1 MVDRLKLLQAIST
14 SAKDLASFALSR
26 GASPIP
32 QPVGL
37 TDVTFDP
44 LPLPDLNALHRRLKD
59 AGLPPK
65 TTKSAIKAY
74 DEACSRW
81 RSTVDE
87 SFKATASAVSPRNLH
102 LLLSLR
108 HHVYAQQVQK
118 WLWQVLQVPELWK
131 AEMAKQRAHITAT
144 MDTYKKPRPKFHSE
158 YTPLLELYF
167 HFNAYPTFADRR
179 MLAEKTGMQTRQITV
194 WFQNHRRRAKGP
206 LPRMAPTD
214 KIPMEE
220 FERQRENM
228 ARKLLPVLLP
238 SHLRPAPSG
247 SENASPARSIPRAT
261 MSAAKSKKPDG
272 DKEALRKV
280 GKKALRDAAKTAKAN
295 SSTVLGALVA
305 AGVQQAPEAKNSK
318 KAKKAA
324 RKNAQDVEMRD
335 ATKSHEKRR
344 KTKAMPR
351 PAGQVPMDVDG
362 RAHKKSTKTTSSA
375 FDSKAELAFARMA
388 YPAPSPYAWVHTAPK
403 SSHVMPSAPFKD
415 AHISDIRKLGK
426 GKPSQNLTSTPAT
439 FSTVPPRRTSSRLNA
454 MRPPYAFPA
463 TYDSA
468 SVPMTFAAAQ
478 TLRFSFVTD
487 SQAFGFRQ
495 RYPLS
500 VGEKVHSG
508 AIDALT
514 RRFESLRVLCA
525 EFSTPKKQTSSF
537 ERQTLCRLRAEG
549 LKAGEIEV
557 RHLVAADS
565 YAARRAIT
573 YVTPRAPLDSVVVD
587 LPRALQLRLVK
598 PLVPAEPIVRPDDFA
613 PFVAL
618 AEKRAKRR
626 ARKEKK
632 KQAEKE
638 ARKEEKRA
646 RKEAKQAKKD
656 RKEQRAGLP
665 RRSPSTL
672 DSSRASSVTSDA
684 SATSRK
690 SRTSRKPRD
699 SSASSVASA
708 RTPSLSSTSSRRSS
722 GTSMPATPR
731 MNESL
736 PVVASDNFVLGTDK
750 DVTMTPELMAQLFG
764 EDDASGLDEPMQS
777 EGFSPD
783 MLIFSSC
790 NDGALGDMTADVN
803 MPELGDL
810 SDTQLSFDDMNWTSS
825 MDLSTQPAASFD
837 SSSETSSMDF
847 NWLLPQCANT
857 APDWSALIGMTPS
870 TTSQIHVLGGTYSCE
885 LGGTNTTNAPLN
897 FADLS
902 FELDAGEDCFIN
914 FDHNPLGGT
923 MLAV

>member
-14 SAKDLASFALSR
+14 SAKDLAAFALSR
-26 GASPIP
+26 GASPTP

-37 TDVTFDP
+37 TNVTLDP
-44 LPLPDLNALHRRLKD
+44 LPLPDLDALHRRLKD

-65 TTKSAIKAY
+65 TAKSAIKAY

-87 SFKATASAVSPRNLH
+87 SFKATAGAVAPRNLH

-144 MDTYKKPRPKFHSE
+144 MDTDKKPRPKFHSE

-167 HFNAYPTFADRR
+167 RFNAYPTFADRR

-220 FERQRENM
+220 FERERENM

-238 SHLRPAPSG
+238 SHLRPAASG
-247 SENASPARSIPRAT
+247 SENASPAKSIPRAT
-261 MSAAKSKKPDG
+261 SSAAKNKKPDG
-272 DKEALRKV
+272 DKETLRKV
-280 GKKALRDAAKTAKAN
+280 GKKALRDAARTAKAN

-305 AGVQQAPEAKNSK
+305 AGVQQAPGAKKSK
-318 KAKKAA
+318 KAKKTT
-324 RKNAQDVEMRD
+324 RKDAQDVEMRD
-335 ATKSHEKRR
+335 ATNSHEKRR

-362 RAHKKSTKTTSSA
+362 RAHKKSTKATSSA

-388 YPAPSPYAWVHTAPK
+388 YPTPSPYAWVHTAPK
-403 SSHVMPSAPFKD
+403 SSHIMPPPSSKD

-426 GKPSQNLTSTPAT
+426 GRPSQNPASTPAT
-439 FSTVPPRRTSSRLNA
+439 FSTVPPRRISSRLNA

-487 SQAFGFRQ
+487 SQSFGFRK
-495 RYPLS
+495 RCPLS
-500 VGEKVHSG
+500 IGEKVHSG
-508 AIDALT
+508 VIDALA
-514 RRFESLRVLCA
+514 RHFASLRVLCA
-525 EFSTPKKQTSSF
+525 EFPTPKKQTSSF

-549 LKAGEIEV
+549 LTAAEVEV

-573 YVTPRAPLDSVVVD
+573 YVTPRAPLDSVVAD
-587 LPRALQLRLVK
+587 LPRALHLRLVK

-672 DSSRASSVTSDA
+672 DTSRASSVTSDA

-699 SSASSVASA
+699 SSASST

-722 GTSMPATPR
+722 GMSMPATPR

-736 PVVASDNFVLGTDK
+736 PVVASDNFVLGTDE
-750 DVTMTPELMAQLFG
+750 DLTMTPELMAQLFG
-764 EDDASGLDEPMQS
+764 EDNASGLDEPMQS
-777 EGFSPD
+777 EEFNPE
-783 MLIFSSC
+783 MLTFSSC
-790 NDGALGDMTADVN
+790 SDGALGDMTADDN
-803 MPELGDL
+803 MPALGDL
-810 SDTQLSFDDMNWTSS
+810 GSNQLSFDDMNWTNSI
-825 MDLSTQPAASFD
+825 DFSTQPAAFFD
-837 SSSETSSMDF
+837 SSSETSNMDF
-847 NWLLPQCANT
+847 NWLLPQDANT

-870 TTSQIHVLGGTYSCE
+870 TTSQINVLGGTYPCE
-885 LGGTNTTNAPLN
+885 LGGTTTTNAPLN

-902 FELDAGEDCFIN
+902 FGLGAGEDCFIN
-914 FDHNPLGGT
+914 FDNNPLGGT